1 MMSQRILAIDFGDKR
16 TGLAIADTDTRL
28 ASPFTVLENL
38 KEPQLVAE
46 IKRIVE
52 EERIDVLICGMPF
65 NMDGTPSPRV
75 RLTQK
80 IIALIETATGRKVIP
95 VDERLSTYAAESRIA
110 GQYTRMQKRR
120 RIDAIAAAQILA
132 DYLAAGD
139 RTNGGSTVA

>member
-1 MMSQRILAIDFGDKR
+1 MSQRILAIDFGDKR

-80 IIALIETATGRKVIP
+80 IIALI
-95 VDERLSTYAAESRIA
+95 
-110 GQYTRMQKRR
+110 
-120 RIDAIAAAQILA
+120 
-132 DYLAAGD
+132 
-139 RTNGGSTVA
+139 